1 MFHGSTRRWDL
12 PEELAETITKKVVFR
27 WAELFESF
35 AKQFT
40 QELES
45 KCGDLMAQHRSLIH
59 QAVKTQMGSG
69 AVGWLDDLG
78 SGTALPFE
86 FDLTRAQLNQQ
97 LETERRNFLASLI
110 ESLRKELQPVFQR
123 AADESG
129 TGMKHRIIQILTTE
143 LKGIVVGLIPALTL
157 DLEMKVREVIRMLLR
172 QVETAHDRVS
182 EISSREAD
190 NIEADLFNTSEK
202 ELRAQIEVL
211 EQGMLFLEAS
221 PAGTNSGD
229 GRKLL
234 SADPSNS

>member
-1 MFHGSTRRWDL
+1 
-12 PEELAETITKKVVFR
+12 
-27 WAELFESF
+27 
-35 AKQFT
+35 
-40 QELES
+40 
-45 KCGDLMAQHRSLIH
+45 
-59 QAVKTQMGSG
+59 MGSG

-123 AADESG
+123 AAEESG

-157 DLEMKVREVIRMLLR
+157 DLEMKVREVIHVLLT
-172 QVETAHDRVS
+172 QVKTAHGRVS

-190 NIEADLFNTSEK
+190 NIEADLFNTSEE

-234 SADPSNS
+234 PADPSNS